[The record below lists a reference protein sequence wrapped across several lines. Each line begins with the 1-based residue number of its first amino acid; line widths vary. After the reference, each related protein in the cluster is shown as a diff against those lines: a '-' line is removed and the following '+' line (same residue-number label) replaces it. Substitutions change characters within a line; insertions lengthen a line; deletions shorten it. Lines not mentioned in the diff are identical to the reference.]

1 MKNVTNLYVLDKEDS
16 GPIKVN
22 QKMAFFV
29 FEMDFFRVFNI
40 SLGQNTSFE
49 KLGLKPSFAA
59 EK

>member
-29 FEMDFFRVFNI
+29 FEMDFFWGF
-40 SLGQNTSFE
+40 QYQF
-49 KLGLKPSFAA
+49 GLEHKF
-59 EK
+59 